1 MKRCPSGTPATRFQ
15 RGRPCNDCL
24 RSSGISGGT
33 RRKVA
38 REMSQ
43 RDLVATKIQL
53 EVNLGD
59 CENGCHLCVDCSYA
73 ATDAILEE
81 EE

>member
-1 MKRCPSGTPATRFQ
+1 
-15 RGRPCNDCL
+15 
-24 RSSGISGGT
+24 
-33 RRKVA
+33 
-38 REMSQ
+38 MSQ